1 MVRLSLLT
9 GPFFLSLYDGGCV
22 GMATFFL
29 EKKQAGGCLLK
40 HTYTP
45 GGYKIQGG
53 KILPSLVFSFLL
65 LLAG

>member
-1 MVRLSLLT
+1 
-9 GPFFLSLYDGGCV
+9 
-22 GMATFFL
+22 MATFFL

-53 KILPSLVFSFLL
+53 KILPSLVFSFSFSFWL
-65 LLAG
+65 GEKQTK